1 MIRLIQQNHVGQC
14 PLKPDAVN
22 NMTDTQAI
30 KDRLDIVQIIGEYIP
45 LKKAGAN
52 WKANCPFHNE
62 KSPSFMVNAEKQFW
76 HCFGCS
82 KSGDVFTFLQE
93 MEGME
98 FPEALKILADR
109 AGVKID
115 TFASE
120 VNKSQKNRI
129 LEINAK
135 AAYFFH
141 QFLLEMPASQGAR
154 DYLKRRE
161 LKPETIEE
169 WKVGFIPDQWDLLTQ
184 YLLKKGNS
192 IDDLLAS
199 GLTIKKEGGG
209 SYDRFRGRIMFPIWD
224 THGNIVGF
232 TGRVLVETEKSG
244 GKYVNTP
251 QTLVYDKSRVLYG
264 LNYAKM
270 EIKNKDVT
278 ILVEG
283 QMDVIACH
291 QAGMKNV
298 VASSGTA
305 LTFEQ
310 VKLLKRYSNN
320 VAIAFDAD
328 AAGQNA
334 AKRGIDLA
342 LEQGMN
348 IKIIQ
353 IPVGCGKD
361 ADECLKKNPDV
372 WFKAAENAKE
382 VMEWYFASVM
392 AGADKRDPK
401 QKQKIADTLLAEII
415 RLPYAVERD
424 HWLKK
429 LADELGVDSATLT
442 SEIRRLTLVKPT
454 HPVSHPERSEGSLQ
468 NKRDS
473 SALPQNDNKN
483 WGEKGKTHL
492 LAENIFSLFLKFP
505 KLPAE
510 FDMESMSGFFPPV
523 SMAGLYEMLKN
534 RYNGSVDIKVMSSD
548 LERENQN
555 SIDILVLKA
564 DKDYSDFNLED
575 AKKEVD
581 ILLASIK
588 SEWQKNK
595 RAELTNALK
604 QAEKDKNDALLQD
617 ILKQIMG
624 LD

>member
-1 MIRLIQQNHVGQC
+1 
-14 PLKPDAVN
+14 
-22 NMTDTQAI
+22 MTDTQAI

-82 KSGDVFTFLQE
+82 KGGDVFSFLQE
-93 MEGME
+93 MEGLE
-98 FPEALKILADR
+98 FAEALKILADR
-109 AGVKID
+109 AGVKLD
-115 TFASE
+115 SFASE

-141 QFLLEMPASQGAR
+141 QFLLEMPASSGAR
-154 DYLKRRE
+154 DYLQRRE
-161 LKPETIEE
+161 LKSETIEE
-169 WKVGFIPDQWDLLTQ
+169 WKVGFIPEQWDLLTQ

-192 IDDLLAS
+192 VDDLIAA
-199 GLTIKKEGGG
+199 GLTIKKDGGG
-209 SYDRFRGRIMFPIWD
+209 VYDRFRGRIMFPLWD
-224 THGNIVGF
+224 THGNVVGF

-251 QTLVYDKSRVLYG
+251 QTLVYDKSRILYG
-264 LNYAKM
+264 LNYAKT
-270 EIKNKDVT
+270 EIKKKDFT
-278 ILVEG
+278 LLVEG

-310 VKLLKRYSNN
+310 IKLLKRYSNN
-320 VAIAFDAD
+320 IAIAFDAD

-353 IPVGCGKD
+353 IPAGAGKD
-361 ADECLKKNPDV
+361 ADECLKKNPDI
-372 WFKAAENAKE
+372 WFKAVAEAKE
-382 VMEWYFASVM
+382 VMEWYFISVLT
-392 AGADKRDPK
+392 GTDKRDPK

-429 LADELGVDSATLT
+429 LADEISVDGATLT
-442 SEIRRLTLVKPT
+442 AEMRRLASAKPK
-454 HPVSHPERSEGSLQ
+454 HYERKPPESIVQRTSKEENWAEQSL
-468 NKRDS
+468 S
-473 SALPQNDNKN
+473 YA
-483 WGEKGKTHL
+483 WTEK
-492 LAENIFSLFLKFP
+492 IFALFLKFP
-505 KLPAE
+505 KLFAE
-510 FDMESMSGFFPPV
+510 SSAELSQEFFPPAPL
-523 SMAGLYEMLKN
+523 AGLYESLKK
-534 RYNGSVDIKVMSSD
+534 RYNGSTDTQK
-548 LERENQN
+548 EHQG
-555 SIDILVLKA
+555 SIDVLVLKA
-564 DKDYSDFNLED
+564 DKDYSDFNSEE
-575 AKKEVD
+575 AKKE
-581 ILLASIK
+581 IEALFGRIK
-588 SEWQKNK
+588 SEWKTNRKN
-595 RAELTNALK
+595 ELKKPLEEALIS
-604 QAEKDKNDALLQD
+604 KNSELVQQ
-617 ILKQIMG
+617 ILKQIMD
-624 LD
+624 LEK

>member
-1 MIRLIQQNHVGQC
+1 MGEKIISE
-14 PLKPDAVN
+14 D
-22 NMTDTQAI
+22 MTDTQAI
-30 KDRLDIVQIIGEYIP
+30 KDRLDIVQVIGEYVP

-76 HCFGCS
+76 HCFGCG
-82 KSGDVFTFLQE
+82 KGGDVFSFLQE
-93 MEGME
+93 MEGLD

-109 AGVKID
+109 AGVKLD

-129 LEINAK
+129 LEINSK
-135 AAYFFH
+135 ASYFFH

-154 DYLKRRE
+154 EYLQRRE

-169 WKVGFIPDQWDLLTQ
+169 WQVGFIPEQWDLLTQ

-192 IDDLLAS
+192 IDDLLAA

-209 SYDRFRGRIMFPIWD
+209 VYDRFRGRIMFPLWD

-264 LNYAKM
+264 LNKAKT
-270 EIKNKDVT
+270 EIKSKDFTV
-278 ILVEG
+278 LVEG

-310 VKLLKRYSNN
+310 IKLLKRYSNN
-320 VAIAFDAD
+320 IAIAFDAD

-353 IPVGCGKD
+353 IPVGAGKD
-361 ADECLKKNPDV
+361 ADECLKKDPAV
-372 WFKAAENAKE
+372 WFKAVAEAKE
-382 VMEWYFASVM
+382 VMEWYFASVLL
-392 AGADKRDPK
+392 GADKRDPK

-442 SEIRRLTLVKPT
+442 AEMRRLSSVKPKHYEGKQENT
-454 HPVSHPERSEGSLQ
+454 PEQKPKE
-468 NKRDS
+468 
-473 SALPQNDNKN
+473 AN
-483 WGEKGKTHL
+483 WGEESKSHP
-492 LAENIFSLFLKFP
+492 LAENIFALFIKFP
-505 KLPAE
+505 KLFAE
-510 FDMESMSGFFPPV
+510 YDTGISRGFFPPA
-523 SMAGLYEMLKN
+523 SMASLYESLKK
-534 RYNGSVDIKVMSSD
+534 RYNGFVGK
-548 LERENQN
+548 EAPPEKENQN

-564 DKDYSDFNLED
+564 DKDYSDFDSED
-575 AKKEVD
+575 AKKEID
-581 ILLASIK
+581 ILLARIK
-588 SEWQKNK
+588 SQWQIDK
-595 RAELTNALK
+595 RAELTSLLK
-604 QAEKDKNDALLQD
+604 DAEKNKNTELLQQ
-617 ILKQIMG
+617 ILKQIMD
-624 LD
+624 LEK

>member
-1 MIRLIQQNHVGQC
+1 
-14 PLKPDAVN
+14 
-22 NMTDTQAI
+22 
-30 KDRLDIVQIIGEYIP
+30 
-45 LKKAGAN
+45 
-52 WKANCPFHNE
+52 
-62 KSPSFMVNAEKQFW
+62 MVNAEKQFW

-82 KSGDVFTFLQE
+82 KGGDVFSFLQE
-93 MEGME
+93 MEGLD

-109 AGVKID
+109 AGVKLD
-115 TFASE
+115 TFASDI
-120 VNKSQKNRI
+120 NKSQKNRI

-141 QFLLEMPASQGAR
+141 QFLLEMPASGGAR
-154 DYLKRRE
+154 DYLQRRE

-192 IDDLLAS
+192 VDDLIAS
-199 GLTIKKEGGG
+199 GLTIKKDNGGF
-209 SYDRFRGRIMFPIWD
+209 YDRFRGRIMFPLWD

-251 QTLVYDKSRVLYG
+251 QTLVYDKSRILYG
-264 LNYAKM
+264 LNKAKT
-270 EIKNKDVT
+270 EIKNKDFTV
-278 ILVEG
+278 LVEG

-310 VKLLKRYSNN
+310 IKLLKRYSNN
-320 VAIAFDAD
+320 IAIAFDAD

-353 IPVGCGKD
+353 IPIGCGKD
-361 ADECLKKNPDV
+361 ADECLKKNPAV
-372 WFKAAENAKE
+372 WFKAVENAKE
-382 VMEWYFASVM
+382 VMEWYFSSVLL
-392 AGADKRDPK
+392 GTDKRDPK
-401 QKQKIADTLLAEII
+401 QKQKISDILLGEII

-429 LADELGVDSATLT
+429 LADELSVDHTILT
-442 SEIRRLTLVKPT
+442 AEMRRLVSAKPKYY
-454 HPVSHPERSEGSLQ
+454 E
-468 NKRDS
+468 
-473 SALPQNDNKN
+473 
-483 WGEKGKTHL
+483 GKTENIAPPKPKEDNW
-492 LAENIFSLFLKFP
+492 AEQGMSYLWTEKIFSLFLKFP
-505 KLPAE
+505 KLFSQSLPE
-510 FDMESMSGFFPPV
+510 LSSEFFPPA
-523 SMAGLYEMLKN
+523 SLAGLYESLKK
-534 RYNGSVDIKVMSSD
+534 RYNGSVDI
-548 LERENQN
+548 EREHQS

-564 DKDYSDFNLED
+564 DKDYSDFNPEE
-575 AKKEVD
+575 AKKEIGALVGR
-581 ILLASIK
+581 IK
-588 SEWQKNK
+588 SEWKTNKKN
-595 RAELTNALK
+595 ELKKPLEEALIN
-604 QAEKDKNDALLQD
+604 KNSELVQQ
-617 ILKQIMG
+617 ILKQIMD
-624 LD
+624 LEN

>member
-1 MIRLIQQNHVGQC
+1 
-14 PLKPDAVN
+14 
-22 NMTDTQAI
+22 MTDTQAI

-45 LKKAGAN
+45 IKKAGAN

-82 KSGDVFTFLQE
+82 KGGDVFSFLQE
-93 MEGME
+93 MEGLD

-109 AGVKID
+109 AGVKLD

-129 LEINAK
+129 LEINNK

-141 QFLLEMPASQGAR
+141 HFLLEMPASQGAR
-154 DYLKRRE
+154 DYLTRRE

-169 WKVGFIPDQWDLLTQ
+169 WKVGFIPEQWDLLTQ

-209 SYDRFRGRIMFPIWD
+209 AYDRFRGRIMFPLWD

-251 QTLVYDKSRVLYG
+251 QTLVFDKSRILYG
-264 LNYAKM
+264 LNFAKT
-270 EIKNKDVT
+270 EIKSKDFTV
-278 ILVEG
+278 LVEG

-310 VKLLKRYSNN
+310 IKLLKRYSNN
-320 VAIAFDAD
+320 IAIAFDAD

-353 IPVGCGKD
+353 IPAGCGKD
-361 ADECLKKNPDV
+361 ADECLKKNSAV
-372 WFKAAENAKE
+372 WFKAVTEAKE
-382 VMEWYFASVM
+382 VMEWYFASVLV
-392 AGADKRDPK
+392 GADKHNPK

-429 LADELGVDSATLT
+429 LADELNVDHTTLT
-442 SEIRRLTLVKPT
+442 AEMRRLSSAKLT
-454 HPVSHPERSEGSLQ
+454 HPVNHPERGEGPLRNQ
-468 NKRDS
+468 RDS
-473 SALPQNDNKN
+473 SALPQNDNAN
-483 WGEKGKTHL
+483 WGEQGPAAASGYGGQSKTRL
-492 LAENIFSLFLKFP
+492 LAENIFALFVKFP
-505 KLPAE
+505 KLLQE
-510 FDMESMSGFFPPV
+510 HNLELSREFFPPA
-523 SMAGLYEMLKN
+523 SLAGLYESLKN
-534 RYNGSVDIKVMSSD
+534 QYNGSVDVKVMPSD
-548 LERENQN
+548 SERENQN

-564 DKDYSDFNLED
+564 DKDYSDFDLEK
-575 AKKEVD
+575 AKIEVG
-581 ILLASIK
+581 ILLARIK
-588 SEWQKNK
+588 SEWQNSK

-604 QAEKDKNDALLQD
+604 EAEKNKNTELLQQ
-617 ILKQIMG
+617 ILKQIMD
-624 LD
+624 LEK

>member
-1 MIRLIQQNHVGQC
+1 MASQSFHSLISI
-14 PLKPDAVN
+14 
-22 NMTDTQAI
+22 MTDTKAI
-30 KDRLDIVQIIGEYIP
+30 KDRLDIVQVIGEYVQ

-52 WKANCPFHNE
+52 WKANCPFHHE

-76 HCFGCS
+76 HCFGCG
-82 KSGDVFTFLQE
+82 KSGDVFSFLQE
-93 MEGME
+93 MEGMD
-98 FPEALKILADR
+98 FPEALKILADK

-129 LEINAK
+129 LEINNK

-141 QFLLEMPASQGAR
+141 HFLLEMPASQGAR

-161 LKPETIEE
+161 LKPETIAE
-169 WKVGFIPDQWDLLTQ
+169 WQVGFIPEQWDLLTQ

-199 GLTIKKEGGG
+199 GLTIKKDGGG
-209 SYDRFRGRIMFPIWD
+209 VYDRFRGRIMFPLWD

-251 QTLVYDKSRVLYG
+251 QTLVFDKSRILYG
-264 LNYAKM
+264 LNRAKT
-270 EIKNKDVT
+270 EIKNKDFTV
-278 ILVEG
+278 LVEG

-298 VASSGTA
+298 AASSGTA

-320 VAIAFDAD
+320 IAIAFDAD

-353 IPVGCGKD
+353 IPAGCGKD
-361 ADECLKKNPDV
+361 ADECLKKDPSV
-372 WFKAAENAKE
+372 WFKAVENSKE
-382 VMEWYFASVM
+382 VMDWYFAGVL

-401 QKQKIADTLLAEII
+401 QKQKIADTLIAEII

-429 LADELGVDSATLT
+429 LADELGVDNATLT
-442 SEIRRLTLVKPT
+442 AEMRRLAAAVKPKFHET
-454 HPVSHPERSEGSLQ
+454 HSSPAPVAA
-468 NKRDS
+468 
-473 SALPQNDNKN
+473 SAKQEN
-483 WGEKGKTHL
+483 WGEQGKTRL
-492 LAENIFSLFLKFP
+492 LAENIFALFLKFP
-505 KLPAE
+505 KLFPE
-510 FDMESMSGFFPPV
+510 HNHESSREFFPPAP
-523 SMAGLYEMLKN
+523 MAGLYETLKN
-534 RYNGSVDIKVMSSD
+534 NYNGTVDIKVMPSEQ
-548 LERENQN
+548 ERESQN

-564 DKDYSDFNLED
+564 DKDYSDFNSEL

-581 ILLASIK
+581 ILLGAIK
-588 SEWQKNK
+588 LEWQKNK

-604 QAEKDKNDALLQD
+604 EAEKNKDSETLQK
-617 ILKQIMG
+617 ILKQIMD
-624 LD
+624 LER

>member
-1 MIRLIQQNHVGQC
+1 
-14 PLKPDAVN
+14 
-22 NMTDTQAI
+22 MTDTQAI

-52 WKANCPFHNE
+52 WKANCPFHHE
-62 KSPSFMVNAEKQFW
+62 KSPSFMVHPEKQFW
-76 HCFGCS
+76 HCFGCG
-82 KSGDVFTFLQE
+82 KGGDVFSFLQE
-93 MEGME
+93 MEGLD

-109 AGVKID
+109 AGVKLD

-141 QFLLEMPASQGAR
+141 QFLLEMPASRGAR
-154 DYLKRRE
+154 DYLQRRE
-161 LKPETIEE
+161 LKSETIEE
-169 WKVGFIPDQWDLLTQ
+169 WQVGFIPDQWDLLTQ

-192 IDDLLAS
+192 VDDLIAS
-199 GLTIKKEGGG
+199 GLTIKKDNGGF
-209 SYDRFRGRIMFPIWD
+209 YDRFRGRIMFPLWD

-232 TGRVLVETEKSG
+232 TGRVLVETEKFG

-251 QTLVYDKSRVLYG
+251 QTLVYDKSRILYG
-264 LNYAKM
+264 LNKAKT
-270 EIKNKDVT
+270 EIKNKDFTV
-278 ILVEG
+278 LVEG

-310 VKLLKRYSNN
+310 IKLLKRYSNN
-320 VAIAFDAD
+320 ISIAFDAD

-353 IPVGCGKD
+353 IPAGCGKD
-361 ADECLKKNPDV
+361 ADECLKKDAAV
-372 WFKAAENAKE
+372 WFKAVENAKE
-382 VMEWYFASVM
+382 VMEWYFASVLV
-392 AGADKRDPK
+392 GADKRDPK
-401 QKQKIADTLLAEII
+401 QKQKIADTLLSEII

-429 LADELGVDSATLT
+429 LADELSVDHTTLT
-442 SEIRRLTLVKPT
+442 AEMRRLASARPK
-454 HPVSHPERSEGSLQ
+454 HYEGKQENIAEQ
-468 NKRDS
+468 NPKEE
-473 SALPQNDNKN
+473 N
-483 WGEKGKTHL
+483 WGEKSKSVL
-492 LAENIFSLFLKFP
+492 LTENIFALFIKFP
-505 KLPAE
+505 KLLAE
-510 FDMESMSGFFPPV
+510 YDVGLKGEFFPPA
-523 SMAGLYEMLKN
+523 SMASLYESLKKQ
-534 RYNGSVDIKVMSSD
+534 YNGSIDAKVMPSD
-548 LERENQN
+548 LEEEHQN

-564 DKDYSDFNLED
+564 DKDYGDFNSEE
-575 AKKEVD
+575 AKKELS

-595 RAELTNALK
+595 RVELFSALK
-604 QAEKDKNDALLQD
+604 EAEKDKNTDLVQQ
-617 ILKQIMG
+617 ILKQIMEI
-624 LD
+624 D

>member
-1 MIRLIQQNHVGQC
+1 
-14 PLKPDAVN
+14 
-22 NMTDTQAI
+22 MTDTQAI
-30 KDRLDIVQIIGEYIP
+30 KDRLDIAQVIGEYVQ

-76 HCFGCS
+76 HCFGCG
-82 KSGDVFTFLQE
+82 KSGDVFSFLQE
-93 MEGME
+93 MEGMD

-129 LEINAK
+129 LEINNK

-141 QFLLEMPASQGAR
+141 HFLLEMPASQGAR
-154 DYLKRRE
+154 DYLTRRE

-169 WKVGFIPDQWDLLTQ
+169 WQVGFIPEQWDLLTQ

-192 IDDLLAS
+192 IDDLIAS
-199 GLTIKKEGGG
+199 GLTIKKDGGG
-209 SYDRFRGRIMFPIWD
+209 FYDRFRGRIMFPLWD
-224 THGNIVGF
+224 THGNTVGF

-251 QTLVYDKSRVLYG
+251 QTLVYDKSRILYG
-264 LNYAKM
+264 LNKAKT

-278 ILVEG
+278 VLVEG

-320 VAIAFDAD
+320 IAIAFDAD

-353 IPVGCGKD
+353 IPVGGGKD
-361 ADECLKKNPDV
+361 ADECLKKDAAV
-372 WFKAAENAKE
+372 WFKAVENSKE
-382 VMEWYFASVM
+382 VMDWYFAGVLL
-392 AGADKRDPK
+392 GADKRDPK
-401 QKQKIADTLLAEII
+401 QKQKIADALIAEII

-429 LADELGVDSATLT
+429 LADELSVDNATLT
-442 SEIRRLTLVKPT
+442 SEMRRLAAVKPKFHET
-454 HPVSHPERSEGSLQ
+454 NAGPAPAVAPVKQ
-468 NKRDS
+468 D
-473 SALPQNDNKN
+473 N
-483 WGEKGKTHL
+483 WGEQGKTRL
-492 LAENIFSLFLKFP
+492 LAENIFALFLKFP
-505 KLPAE
+505 KLFPEHNHEASRE
-510 FDMESMSGFFPPV
+510 FFPPAP
-523 SMAGLYEMLKN
+523 MAGLYETLKN
-534 RYNGSVDIKVMSSD
+534 HYNGSIDIKVMPSEQ
-548 LERENQN
+548 EREYQN

-564 DKDYSDFNLED
+564 DKDYSDFDSTL
-575 AKKEVD
+575 AKNEVA
-581 ILLASIK
+581 ILLESIK

-595 RAELTNALK
+595 RAELTSALK
-604 QAEKDKNDALLQD
+604 DAEVNKNPDLVQQ
-617 ILKQIMG
+617 ILKQIM
-624 LD
+624 DID

>member
-1 MIRLIQQNHVGQC
+1 
-14 PLKPDAVN
+14 
-22 NMTDTQAI
+22 MTDTQAI
-30 KDRLDIVQIIGEYIP
+30 KDRLDIVQMIGEYIP

-76 HCFGCS
+76 HCFGCG
-82 KSGDVFTFLQE
+82 KGGDVFSFLQE
-93 MEGME
+93 MEGLE

-109 AGVKID
+109 AGVKLD
-115 TFASE
+115 TFASDI
-120 VNKSQKNRI
+120 NKSQKNRI

-141 QFLLEMPASQGAR
+141 QFLLEMPASGGAR
-154 DYLKRRE
+154 DYLQRRE
-161 LKPETIEE
+161 LKSETIEE

-192 IDDLLAS
+192 VDDLLAS
-199 GLTIKKEGGG
+199 GLTIKKDGGG
-209 SYDRFRGRIMFPIWD
+209 VYDRFRGRIMFPIWD
-224 THGNIVGF
+224 AHGNNVGF
-232 TGRVLVETEKSG
+232 TGRVLIETEKSG

-251 QTLVYDKSRVLYG
+251 QTLVFDKSRILYG
-264 LNYAKM
+264 LNKAKT
-270 EIKNKDVT
+270 EIKNKDFTV
-278 ILVEG
+278 LVEG

-310 VKLLKRYSNN
+310 IKLLKRYSNN
-320 VAIAFDAD
+320 ISIAFDAD

-353 IPVGCGKD
+353 IPQGAGKD
-361 ADECLKKNPDV
+361 ADECLKKNPAV
-372 WFKAAENAKE
+372 WFKAVADAKE
-382 VMEWYFASVM
+382 VMEWYFATVLS
-392 AGADKRDPK
+392 GADKRDPK

-429 LADELGVDSATLT
+429 LADELSVDHATLT
-442 SEIRRLTLVKPT
+442 AEMRRLASAKPK
-454 HPVSHPERSEGSLQ
+454 HYEGKTENIVQ
-468 NKRDS
+468 EKPKED
-473 SALPQNDNKN
+473 N
-483 WGEKGKTHL
+483 WGEPSKDHP
-492 LAENIFSLFLKFP
+492 LAENIFALFIKFP
-505 KLPAE
+505 KLFAE
-510 FDMESMSGFFPPV
+510 YDMSQSQAFFPPLPMV
-523 SMAGLYEMLKN
+523 GLYESLKKQ
-534 RYNGSVDIKVMSSD
+534 YNGSGSTEEV
-548 LERENQN
+548 LEREYQN

-564 DKDYSDFNLED
+564 DKDYNDFDLEK
-575 AKKEVD
+575 AKKEID
-581 ILLASIK
+581 ILLGRIK
-588 SEWQKNK
+588 SQWQNNK

-604 QAEKDKNDALLQD
+604 EAEKENNLELLQK
-617 ILKQIMG
+617 ILKQIMD
-624 LD
+624 LEN

>member
-1 MIRLIQQNHVGQC
+1 
-14 PLKPDAVN
+14 
-22 NMTDTQAI
+22 MTDTQAI
-30 KDRLDIVQIIGEYIP
+30 KDRLDIVQVIGEYVQ

-52 WKANCPFHNE
+52 WKANCPFHHE

-76 HCFGCS
+76 HCFGCG
-82 KSGDVFTFLQE
+82 KGGDVFSFLQE
-93 MEGME
+93 MEGLD

-115 TFASE
+115 TFAGE

-141 QFLLEMPASQGAR
+141 HFLLEMPAAQGAR
-154 DYLKRRE
+154 DYLQRRE
-161 LKPETIEE
+161 LKSETIAE
-169 WKVGFIPDQWDLLTQ
+169 WQVGFVPEQWDLLTQ

-209 SYDRFRGRIMFPIWD
+209 VYDRFRGRIMFPLWD

-251 QTLVYDKSRVLYG
+251 QTLVFDKSRILYG
-264 LNYAKM
+264 LNKGKT
-270 EIKNKDVT
+270 EIKNKDFTV
-278 ILVEG
+278 LVEG

-310 VKLLKRYSNN
+310 IKLLKRYSNN
-320 VAIAFDAD
+320 IAIAFDAD
-328 AAGQNA
+328 VAGQNA

-342 LEQGMN
+342 LDQGMN

-353 IPVGCGKD
+353 IPAGCGKD
-361 ADECLKKNPDV
+361 ADECLKKDPAV
-372 WFKAAENAKE
+372 WFKAVENSKE
-382 VMEWYFASVM
+382 VMDWYFAGVLS
-392 AGADKRDPK
+392 GADKRDPK

-429 LADELGVDSATLT
+429 LADELSVDSATLT
-442 SEIRRLTLVKPT
+442 AEMRRLALAKPKN
-454 HPVSHPERSEGSLQ
+454 HEPINSQEHKPANPQAAPSGEQNWSEQ
-468 NKRDS
+468 
-473 SALPQNDNKN
+473 
-483 WGEKGKTHL
+483 GKTRL
-492 LAENIFSLFLKFP
+492 LAENIFALFLKFP
-505 KLPAE
+505 KLFPE
-510 FDMESMSGFFPPV
+510 HDLELSREFFPPAP
-523 SMAGLYEMLKN
+523 MAGLYESLKN
-534 RYNGSVDIKVMSSD
+534 HYNGSVDLKVMPSD
-548 LERENQN
+548 SERENQN

-564 DKDYSDFNLED
+564 DKDYSDFNPEQ
-575 AKKEVD
+575 AKKEVE
-581 ILLASIK
+581 ILLAGIK
-588 SEWQKNK
+588 SEWQKN
-595 RAELTNALK
+595 RRMELTSALK
-604 QAEKDKNDALLQD
+604 SAEINKNPELLQQ
-617 ILKQIMG
+617 ILKQIME

>member
-1 MIRLIQQNHVGQC
+1 
-14 PLKPDAVN
+14 
-22 NMTDTQAI
+22 MTDTQAI

-62 KSPSFMVNAEKQFW
+62 KSPSFMVHPEKQFW

-82 KSGDVFTFLQE
+82 KGGDVFSFLQE
-93 MEGME
+93 MEGLE
-98 FPEALKILADR
+98 FSEALKILADR
-109 AGVKID
+109 AGVKLD
-115 TFASE
+115 TFVSDI
-120 VNKSQKNRI
+120 NKSQKNRI

-141 QFLLEMPASQGAR
+141 QFLLEMPASGGAR
-154 DYLKRRE
+154 DYLSRRQ

-169 WKVGFIPDQWDLLTQ
+169 WKVGFIPEQWDLLTQ
-184 YLLKKGNS
+184 YLLKKGNNV
-192 IDDLLAS
+192 DDLLAS
-199 GLTIKKEGGG
+199 GLTIKKDGGG
-209 SYDRFRGRIMFPIWD
+209 VYDRFRGRIMFPIWD
-224 THGNIVGF
+224 AHGNNVGF

-244 GKYVNTP
+244 GKYINTP
-251 QTLVYDKSRVLYG
+251 QTLVFDKSRILYG
-264 LNYAKM
+264 LNKAKT
-270 EIKNKDVT
+270 EIKNKDFTV
-278 ILVEG
+278 LVEG

-310 VKLLKRYSNN
+310 IKLLKRYSNN
-320 VAIAFDAD
+320 IAIAFDAD

-353 IPVGCGKD
+353 IPAGAGKD
-361 ADECLKKNPDV
+361 ADECLKKNSAV
-372 WFKAAENAKE
+372 WFKAVENAKE
-382 VMEWYFASVM
+382 VMEWYFASVLL
-392 AGADKRDPK
+392 GADKHDPK

-429 LADELGVDSATLT
+429 LADELSVDHATLT
-442 SEIRRLTLVKPT
+442 AEMRRLASAKPK
-454 HPVSHPERSEGSLQ
+454 HYEGKAE
-468 NKRDS
+468 NV
-473 SALPQNDNKN
+473 PQEKAKDEN
-483 WGEKGKTHL
+483 WGQQSQSRL
-492 LAENIFSLFLKFP
+492 LAENIFALFIKFP
-505 KLPAE
+505 KLFGE
-510 FDMESMSGFFPPV
+510 YDMSSSQAFFPPA
-523 SMAGLYEMLKN
+523 SMASLYESLK
-534 RYNGSVDIKVMSSD
+534 RQYNGSIDQKEA
-548 LERENQN
+548 LEKEQQN

-564 DKDYSDFNLED
+564 DKEYSDFDLAK
-575 AKKEVD
+575 AKKEID
-581 ILLASIK
+581 ILVARIK
-588 SEWQKNK
+588 SQWQNDK
-595 RAELTNALK
+595 RAELTSALK
-604 QAEKDKNDALLQD
+604 EAEKNKNTELLQQ
-617 ILKQIMG
+617 ILKQIME

>member
-1 MIRLIQQNHVGQC
+1 
-14 PLKPDAVN
+14 
-22 NMTDTQAI
+22 MTDTQAI
-30 KDRLDIVQIIGEYIP
+30 KDRLDIVQVIGEYVQ

-76 HCFGCS
+76 HCFGCG
-82 KSGDVFTFLQE
+82 KSGDVFSFLQE
-93 MEGME
+93 MEGMD

-129 LEINAK
+129 LEINNK

-141 QFLLEMPASQGAR
+141 HFLLEIPASHGAR

-169 WKVGFIPDQWDLLTQ
+169 WQVGFIPEQWDLLTQ

-192 IDDLLAS
+192 IDDLIAS
-199 GLTIKKEGGG
+199 GLTIKKDGGG
-209 SYDRFRGRIMFPIWD
+209 FYDRFRGRIMFPLWD

-251 QTLVYDKSRVLYG
+251 QTLVFDKSRILYG
-264 LNYAKM
+264 LNKAKT

-278 ILVEG
+278 VLVEG

-320 VAIAFDAD
+320 IAIAFDAD

-353 IPVGCGKD
+353 IPVGSGKD
-361 ADECLKKNPDV
+361 ADECLKKDAAV
-372 WFKAAENAKE
+372 WFKAVENSKE
-382 VMEWYFASVM
+382 VMDWYFAGVLQ
-392 AGADKRDPK
+392 GADKRDPK
-401 QKQKIADTLLAEII
+401 QKQKIADALLAEII

-429 LADELGVDSATLT
+429 LADELSVDNATLT
-442 SEIRRLTLVKPT
+442 SEMRRLAAVKPKFHET
-454 HPVSHPERSEGSLQ
+454 NIGQTAKIAPIKPE
-468 NKRDS
+468 
-473 SALPQNDNKN
+473 N
-483 WGEKGKTHL
+483 WGEQGKTRL
-492 LAENIFSLFLKFP
+492 LAENIFALLLKFP
-505 KLPAE
+505 KLLPE
-510 FDMESMSGFFPPV
+510 LDLESKQEFFPPAP
-523 SMAGLYEMLKN
+523 MAGLYETLKN
-534 RYNGSVDIKVMSSD
+534 RYNGSMDVKVMPS
-548 LERENQN
+548 EQEKEYQN

-564 DKDYSDFNLED
+564 DKDYSDFDLTQ
-575 AKKEVD
+575 AKKEIG
-581 ILLASIK
+581 ILLEGIK

-595 RAELTNALK
+595 RAELTSALK
-604 QAEKDKNDALLQD
+604 DAEINKNPDLVQQ
-617 ILKQIMG
+617 ILKQIMEIEN
-624 LD
+624 

>member
-1 MIRLIQQNHVGQC
+1 
-14 PLKPDAVN
+14 
-22 NMTDTQAI
+22 MTDTQAI
-30 KDRLDIVQIIGEYIP
+30 KDRLDLAQVIGEYVK

-62 KSPSFMVNAEKQFW
+62 KSPSFMVHPEKQFW
-76 HCFGCS
+76 HCFGCG
-82 KSGDVFTFLQE
+82 KGGDVFTFLQE
-93 MEGME
+93 MEGLD
-98 FPEALKILADR
+98 FAEALKILADR

-115 TFASE
+115 SFAGE
-120 VNKSQKNRI
+120 VNKSQKNRL

-141 QFLLEMPASQGAR
+141 HFLLEMPAGQGAR
-154 DYLKRRE
+154 EYLSRRE
-161 LKPETIEE
+161 LKPETIED
-169 WKVGFIPDQWDLLTQ
+169 WQVGFVPEQWDLLTK
-184 YLLKKGNS
+184 YLLSKGNN

-209 SYDRFRGRIMFPIWD
+209 AYDRFRGRVMFPLWD
-224 THGNIVGF
+224 AHGNIVGF

-264 LNYAKM
+264 LNKAKT
-270 EIKNKDVT
+270 EIKAKDFTV
-278 ILVEG
+278 LVEG

-310 VKLLKRYSNN
+310 IKLLKRYSNN
-320 VAIAFDAD
+320 IAIAFDAD

-353 IPVGCGKD
+353 IPAGCGKD
-361 ADECLKKNPDV
+361 ADECLKKDPAV
-372 WFKAAENAKE
+372 WFKAVAGAKE
-382 VMEWYFASVM
+382 VMEWYFASVL
-392 AGADKRDPK
+392 AGADKHDPK
-401 QKQKIADTLLAEII
+401 QKQKIADALLAEII

-429 LADELGVDSATLT
+429 LADELNVDHATLT
-442 SEIRRLTLVKPT
+442 AEMRRLSSVKPKFG
-454 HPVSHPERSEGSLQ
+454 EANQ
-468 NKRDS
+468 NPAPIQKEAPAKQD
-473 SALPQNDNKN
+473 N
-483 WGEKGKTHL
+483 WGEQGKTRL
-492 LAENIFSLFLKFP
+492 LAENIFALLVKFP
-505 KLPAE
+505 KLFAE
-510 FDMESMSGFFPPV
+510 FDSAPRQEFFPP
-523 SMAGLYEMLKN
+523 APLIGLYETLKN
-534 RYNGSVDIKVMSSD
+534 QYNGSVDQKVMPSES
-548 LERENQN
+548 EREHQN

-564 DKDYSDFNLED
+564 DKDYGDFNPEQ
-575 AKKEVD
+575 AKNEIT
-581 ILLASIK
+581 ILLSSIK

-595 RAELTNALK
+595 RAELTSALK
-604 QAEKDKNDALLQD
+604 EAERNKNPELLQQ
-617 ILKQIMG
+617 ILKQIMD
-624 LD
+624 LES

>member
-1 MIRLIQQNHVGQC
+1 MKR
-14 PLKPDAVN
+14 DALSIF
-22 NMTDTQAI
+22 MTDTQTI

-45 LKKAGAN
+45 LKKAGVN

-62 KSPSFMVNAEKQFW
+62 KSPSFMVNTEKQFW

-82 KSGDVFTFLQE
+82 KSGDVFSFVQE
-93 MEGME
+93 MEGLE
-98 FPEALKILADR
+98 FVEALKILAER
-109 AGVKID
+109 AGVKLD
-115 TFASE
+115 SFASE
-120 VNKSQKNRI
+120 VNKSQKNRL

-141 QFLLEMPASQGAR
+141 QFLLEMPAAQGAR
-154 DYLKRRE
+154 DYLQRRE

-169 WKVGFIPDQWDLLTQ
+169 WKVGFIPEQWDLLTQ

-192 IDDLLAS
+192 VDDLIAS
-199 GLTIKKEGGG
+199 GLTIKKDGGG
-209 SYDRFRGRIMFPIWD
+209 FYDRFRGRVMFPIWD
-224 THGNIVGF
+224 AHGNNVGF

-251 QTLVYDKSRVLYG
+251 QTLVFDKSRILYG

-310 VKLLKRYSNN
+310 IKLLKRYSNN
-320 VAIAFDAD
+320 IAIAFDAD

-342 LEQGMN
+342 LEQGMT

-353 IPVGCGKD
+353 IPAGCGKD
-361 ADECLKKNPDV
+361 ADECLKKNPEV
-372 WFKAAENAKE
+372 WFKAVENAKE
-382 VMEWYFASVM
+382 VMEWYFASVL

-401 QKQKIADTLLAEII
+401 QKQKIADTLLSEII

-442 SEIRRLTLVKPT
+442 AEMRRLALAKPKYY
-454 HPVSHPERSEGSLQ
+454 EGKQEST
-468 NKRDS
+468 
-473 SALPQNDNKN
+473 APQPPKEEN
-483 WGEKGKTHL
+483 WGENDKSCL
-492 LAENIFSLFLKFP
+492 LAENIFALFIKFP
-505 KLPAE
+505 KLLAE
-510 FDMESMSGFFPPV
+510 YDANLNREFFPPAP
-523 SMAGLYEMLKN
+523 MAGLYESLKKK
-534 RYNGSVDIKVMSSD
+534 YNGSMDKENVLDK
-548 LERENQN
+548 ENQN

-564 DKDYSDFNLED
+564 DKDYNDLSPEE
-575 AKKEVD
+575 AKKEMD
-581 ILLASIK
+581 ILLSRIK
-588 SEWQKNK
+588 SEWKTNKKN
-595 RAELTNALK
+595 ELKKTLEEALVN
-604 QAEKDKNDALLQD
+604 KNIELVRQ
-617 ILKQIMG
+617 ILKQVMD
-624 LD
+624 LEN